1 MKIIGFD
8 PGTIKMGYGV
18 IEVQQSA
25 IQLIDF
31 GVLKAKPNLDLSKR
45 LYLIY
50 QQLINILN
58 IQKKIIAKSSLNS
71 GCLKREEDLKTREIL
86 EF

>member
-18 IEVQQSA
+18 IEIQQS
-25 IQLIDF
+25 LIELVDF
-31 GVLKAKPNLDLSKR
+31 GVLKAKPTLHLSKR

-50 QQLINILN
+50 EQLMNVIVIF
-58 IQKKIIAKSSLNS
+58 I
-71 GCLKREEDLKTREIL
+71 E
-86 EF
+86 